1 MQYNAPASNTMLKY
15 LFFVEYQD
23 GTTFQQNAEDV
34 SMTDPKRSAFFDI
47 KQENVRRFSLE
58 GDGQKYTVDLLDGHF
73 EVNGASFMLHDYVLL
88 LHDMRLVFFRQ
99 HDHTWPTKEHRIV
112 YCLGWQANDE
122 NGKKNQRLIR
132 IN

>member
-1 MQYNAPASNTMLKY
+1 MLKY

-34 SMTDPKRSAFFDI
+34 SATDTKRSAFFDV
-47 KQENVRRFSLE
+47 KQNIHKFSLE
-58 GDGQKYTVDLLDGHF
+58 GEGNKYTVDLSDGHF
-73 EVNGASFMLHDYVLL
+73 EVNGTCFMLHDYSIPLQNI
-88 LHDMRLVFFRQ
+88 RLVFYRQ
-99 HDHTWPTKEHRIV
+99 HDHTWPTNEHKIV

-122 NGKKNQRLIR
+122 NGKNVQHIIR